1 MVRNKLANANRVWG
15 TGPRTLAPLDGR
27 NVCMD
32 STVPG
37 RSLWR
42 RVAAGLGAV
51 EPAVCRRWPAAER
64 APRGAGRAAA
74 TGRCS
79 VGCQRSPPTR
89 HPRAARTAR
98 TAPCG
103 APRGTTATLRRQRDG
118 QTRRQMYGHSE
129 TVNRDGKR
137 TGTASR
143 STETQMYGHG
153 GTVNRDGKR
162 TDTASR
168 STETANVEERD
179 DDVSNGTILSLA
191 NGAVKLT
198 VEVNQLGL

>member
-1 MVRNKLANANRVWG
+1 MSSDPARVRLRKTRTVRLVFNIEIQAFWYRNHLMVRNKLANANRVWG

-42 RVAAGLGAV
+42 RVAAQLEAV

-79 VGCQRSPPTR
+79 VGCQRSPPTW

-129 TVNRDGKR
+129 TVNRDRKR

-143 STETQMYGHG
+143 STET
-153 GTVNRDGKR
+153 
-162 TDTASR
+162 
-168 STETANVEERD
+168 ANV
-179 DDVSNGTILSLA
+179 N
-191 NGAVKLT
+191 
-198 VEVNQLGL
+198 